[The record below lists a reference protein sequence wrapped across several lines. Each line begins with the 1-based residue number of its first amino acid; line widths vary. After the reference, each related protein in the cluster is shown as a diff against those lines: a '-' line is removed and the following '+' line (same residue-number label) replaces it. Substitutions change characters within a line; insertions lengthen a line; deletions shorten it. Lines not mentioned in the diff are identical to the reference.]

1 MKVSFPPIIT
11 KREEISKG
19 DSNGKPRQIYDYFS
33 TRIPSSQIES
43 KLKVIKDERFLFFIK
58 YGALRRYDGD
68 LEVIYVEIPQI
79 PKKLVVYRRPCAR
92 MKSMDKFNLG
102 KKDLPHIP
110 LFEGEE
116 NLLYLSL
123 EMNMITKIDQLI
135 SLNNLVYLNLYY
147 NRITEIDNLQTTNKL
162 KVLLLGKNNID
173 KIKNLQSLTELEI
186 LDLHSNK
193 IKQIEN
199 LSSLK
204 KLRILNLAN
213 NQIPS
218 LAELLINR
226 NLEELNIRKNLIGVI
241 PNLTGNWEKMRKINI
256 GKNLIAKI
264 DYLNEL
270 KKLKNITELIIED
283 NPVLLTKEASPF
295 INSLP
300 IINKDNS
307 SQVCQSQRNPSVSK
321 SSVINSKLSK
331 PLLSLRINQPVQ
343 IQNAE
348 LNETQSQAIARPIQ
362 LAWVNEMKK
371 IQSQGYNGYLNKR
384 YKKNNITNGHVE
396 LEGDNQLILYGDA
409 VKVLSHEDFHN
420 KITTITFNY
429 FYYDNIMHRR
439 HQELLLKFKHLTNLY
454 FSDNNLFS
462 FYQLIKL
469 ENIPTLEN
477 LSIKNNEICNS
488 NLLKYFLIYRI
499 QNLKKYN
506 DTLITEEDISHSKS
520 IFEYFDKCISFNETL
535 REQSTKNETTANN
548 INPLAAEKEENSQST
563 IITKEEKKD
572 EETQNINYSFTQNS
586 YFQFVKDNVIIA
598 IKEIIEDSTEN
609 E

>member
-1 MKVSFPPIIT
+1 MKVNFLPIIT
-11 KREEISKG
+11 KREELSKG
-19 DSNGKPRQIYDYFS
+19 DSNEKQRQVYDYFS
-33 TRIPSSQIES
+33 TRIPRSQIES

-135 SLNNLVYLNLYY
+135 SLNNLVYLNLYC

-173 KIKNLQSLTELEI
+173 RIKNLQSLTELEI
-186 LDLHSNK
+186 LDLHSNQ

-283 NPVLLTKEASPF
+283 NPVLLTKDASPF

-300 IINKDNS
+300 MIHKDN

-321 SSVINSKLSK
+321 SSIICSKINK
-331 PLLSLRINQPVQ
+331 PLLTSRINQPVQ

-348 LNETQSQAIARPIQ
+348 LNESQSQAISKPIQ
-362 LAWVNEMKK
+362 VAWVNEMKK
-371 IQSQGYNGYLNKR
+371 IAAQGYNGYLTKR
-384 YKKNNITNGHVE
+384 YKENNMTNGHVE

-439 HQELLLKFKHLTNLY
+439 HQELLLKFKHLTTLN

-477 LSIKNNEICNS
+477 LSISNNEICNS

-499 QNLKKYN
+499 QNLKKFN
-506 DTLITEEDISHSKS
+506 DSAITEEDISKSKLL
-520 IFEYFDKCISFNETL
+520 FEYFDKCISYNETL
-535 REQSTKNETTANN
+535 REQPTKSEATTINVNRSTT
-548 INPLAAEKEENSQST
+548 EKEENGQST
-563 IITKEEKKD
+563 IITKEENKR
-572 EETQNINYSFTQNS
+572 ESNQTINYSFTQNN
-586 YFQFVKDNVIIA
+586 YYQFVKENIIIA
-598 IKEIIEDSTEN
+598 IKEIIEDINKE
-609 E
+609 